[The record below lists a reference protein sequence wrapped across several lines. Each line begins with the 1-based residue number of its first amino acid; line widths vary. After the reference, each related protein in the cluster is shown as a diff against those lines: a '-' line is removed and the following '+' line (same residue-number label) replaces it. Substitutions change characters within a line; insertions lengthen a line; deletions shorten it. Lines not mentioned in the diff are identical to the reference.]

1 MNGTYRLRRFRRRWN
16 RPVDV
21 SIPYEYIYIWGAEGY
36 GFSLPKARGLF
47 LLVSLWINVSLRWME
62 NVMTGIFFCLPRHGE
77 LSLRFLHLHGRL

>member
-21 SIPYEYIYIWGAEGY
+21 SIPYEYIYMG
-36 GFSLPKARGLF
+36 GLRDMIQLTKGTRAF
-47 LLVSLWINVSLRWME
+47 LACIFVDKRELEMDGKCDDRF
-62 NVMTGIFFCLPRHGE
+62 FFCLPRHGE